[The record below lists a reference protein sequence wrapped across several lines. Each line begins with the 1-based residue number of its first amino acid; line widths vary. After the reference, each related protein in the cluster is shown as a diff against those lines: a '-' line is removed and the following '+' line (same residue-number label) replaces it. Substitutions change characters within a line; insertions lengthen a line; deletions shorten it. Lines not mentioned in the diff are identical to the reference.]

1 MTPIDIAALKECI
14 SENQIQNVKWNS
26 SNEKLIDVLSK
37 QVANPY
43 MYSWKYV
50 TMVVCN
56 DQ

>member
-37 QVANPY
+37 QVANPC
-43 MYSWKYV
+43 MYS
-50 TMVVCN
+50 
-56 DQ
+56 